1 MSWEGKQ
8 RNYNPWGS
16 FPGVQTIC
24 FTIGSTWA
32 FLQAFSRYCGG
43 WGLGCCKKY
52 HTGHRR
58 LIPLPLNIPLYI
70 QVHQPRACWHLTQVL
85 RRPSSAGPRE
95 LAAAVSACSLSHPP
109 VLFKAETYS
118 AAIEGDQP
126 QFLTTQLLNL
136 FLAVPLRTLVTFPTK
151 NPWDQ
156 PQKEVS
162 SLETQVLQSAR
173 HRMCL
178 QPTVL
183 FSKQNQTSTKF
194 CFSAFMKVHSV
205 GWTSFLKLHGNL
217 LFLIPSSWVSLA
229 LC

>member
-70 QVHQPRACWHLTQVL
+70 QVHQPRACWHLNSGSPTPFLSWSEGTGCCGISLLAFPSASVIQGRNL
-85 RRPSSAGPRE
+85 LSSHRRRP
-95 LAAAVSACSLSHPP
+95 
-109 VLFKAETYS
+109 
-118 AAIEGDQP
+118 AAILDHAVIKSFPGCSSEDSSYISYQKSLRSTSKGG
-126 QFLTTQLLNL
+126 FLSG
-136 FLAVPLRTLVTFPTK
+136 
-151 NPWDQ
+151 NPS
-156 PQKEVS
+156 P
-162 SLETQVLQSAR
+162 AI
-173 HRMCL
+173 C
-178 QPTVL
+178 
-183 FSKQNQTSTKF
+183 QT
-194 CFSAFMKVHSV
+194 
-205 GWTSFLKLHGNL
+205 
-217 LFLIPSSWVSLA
+217 
-229 LC
+229 